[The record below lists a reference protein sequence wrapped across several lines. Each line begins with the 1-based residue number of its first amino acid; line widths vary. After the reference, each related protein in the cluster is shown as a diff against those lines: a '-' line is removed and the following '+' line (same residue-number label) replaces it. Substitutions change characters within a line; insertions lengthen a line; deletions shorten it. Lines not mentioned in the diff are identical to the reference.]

1 MTDKQ
6 FESKYSE
13 YLNYFDTVLN
23 KFCDGVDCKPKLLAE
38 SLVYSLKLGGKRV
51 RPVLMFAVG
60 DALGVERGKLEN
72 FALALELIHTYSLIH
87 DDLPEMDNDD
97 FRRGKPSNHK
107 VFGVGN
113 AVLAGDGLLNTAYSL
128 LFDECR
134 KGAEY
139 ISAAQFICNCA
150 GIYGMIAGQSADLNH
165 EHESGIDEKLLNFIY
180 EQKTSKLIQAAVM
193 APVILGG
200 GKFYGEFKTFG
211 SELGY
216 LFQLTDDILDV
227 EGEFSKLGKSIGKDS
242 DSEKYTAIRVFGL
255 ERSKFRADIITSRCK
270 GILEGVDCDGEFLSA
285 FVSFVRSRNK

>member
-1 MTDKQ
+1 MTDKL

-13 YLNYFDTVLN
+13 YLNRFNSILN
-23 KFCDGVDCKPKLLAE
+23 NFCDSIDCKPQLLAD
-38 SLVYSLKLGGKRV
+38 SLVYSLKLGGKRI

-60 DALGVERGKLEN
+60 DALGIDLERLEN

-107 VFGVGN
+107 VFGAGT
-113 AVLAGDGLLNTAYSL
+113 AILAGDGLLNPAYSI

-134 KGAEY
+134 KGTEY

-165 EHESGIDEKLLNFIY
+165 EHENATDEKLLKFIY
-180 EQKTSKLIQAAVM
+180 EEKTAKLIQAAVM

-211 SELGY
+211 SELGF

-227 EGEFSKLGKSIGKDS
+227 EGEFAKLGKSIGKDC
-242 DSEKYTAIRVFGL
+242 DSEKYSAVRVFGL
-255 ERSKFRADIITSRCK
+255 EGSKFRADMIASRCK
-270 GILEGVDCDGEFLSA
+270 GVLEGVDCDGWFLSA
-285 FVSFVRSRNK
+285 FVNFVRARNN